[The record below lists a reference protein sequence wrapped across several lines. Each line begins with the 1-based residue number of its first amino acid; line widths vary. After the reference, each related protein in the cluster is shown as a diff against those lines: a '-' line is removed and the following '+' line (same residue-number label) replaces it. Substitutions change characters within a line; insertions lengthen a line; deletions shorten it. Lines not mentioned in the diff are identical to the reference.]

1 MTTTVQTQALPTI
14 EQGAALVELLS
25 SGNTLSGLLGRSE
38 KSQEALYHVAY
49 VFYGQAK
56 YTEAMRMFA
65 FLLANNH
72 LDRRFYMGFAGCMQM
87 LDRHEEA
94 LKYYG
99 IASLLDL
106 TDPLPPMHMAECH
119 IAMGQR
125 DKARESLEYGL
136 CQGRAADTHVESVR
150 RMEGLLAL
158 LDGSSNPADSPAH

>member
-1 MTTTVQTQALPTI
+1 MTAPMQSQATPTI
-14 EQGAALVELLS
+14 EQGAALVELLI
-25 SGNTLSGLLGRSE
+25 SGNTLSSLLGRSE

-65 FLLANNH
+65 YLLANNH
-72 LDRRFYMGFAGCMQM
+72 LDRRFYMGFAGCMHM

-106 TDPLPPMHMAECH
+106 TDPLPAMHMAECH
-119 IAMGQR
+119 IALGRHGQ
-125 DKARESLEYGL
+125 ARESLEYGL
-136 CQGRAADTHVESVR
+136 YQGRAGTSHGAAVT

-158 LDGSSNPADSPAH
+158 LDASSNPADKPAN